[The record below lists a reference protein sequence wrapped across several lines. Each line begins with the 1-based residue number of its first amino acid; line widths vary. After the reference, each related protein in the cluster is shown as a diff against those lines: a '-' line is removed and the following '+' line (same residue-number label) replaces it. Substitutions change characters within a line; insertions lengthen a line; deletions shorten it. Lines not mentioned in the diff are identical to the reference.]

1 MTNTYDLHH
10 IVVPENYLPSPQI
23 HLNNIRDNEHYKFIN
38 KLLIKRNY
46 KTIFDIGS
54 WDGWLPLLLAI
65 DGFDVETCEWV
76 LGLKKAG
83 EKFAIK
89 NNLLNYKAHHSNWL
103 DFEISNYFDVISAFE
118 VLEHVPFEEVSFFIK
133 KMEKNCK
140 TIVISL
146 PDQNHLYNKQH
157 QWTPCQTLIEDIFK
171 NKKNIEIDYIS
182 YRCTIPPNWFIVY
195 DS

>member
-1 MTNTYDLHH
+1 MINTYDLHH
-10 IVVPENYLPSPQI
+10 IVVPENYLPIPQT
-23 HLNNIRDNEHYKFIN
+23 HLNNIRDNEHYKFIK
-38 KLLIKRNY
+38 KLLLKRNY

-83 EKFAIK
+83 EKFATK
-89 NNLLNYKAHHSNWL
+89 NNLSNYKAYHSNWL
-103 DFEISNYFDVISAFE
+103 DFEVSNNFDVISAFE
-118 VLEHVPFEEVSFFIK
+118 VLEHIPFEEVHLFIE

-140 TIVISL
+140 TVAISL

-157 QWTPCQTLIEDIFK
+157 QWTPCQTLIENMFK
-171 NKKNIEIDYIS
+171 NKKNIEIDYVS

-195 DS
+195 NN